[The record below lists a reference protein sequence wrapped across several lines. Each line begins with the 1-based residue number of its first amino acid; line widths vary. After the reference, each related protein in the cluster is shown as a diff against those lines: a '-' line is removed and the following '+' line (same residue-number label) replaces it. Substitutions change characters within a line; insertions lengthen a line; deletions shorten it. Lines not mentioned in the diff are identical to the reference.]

1 MATEAGE
8 LQVFVRYTPSEL
20 YRASLRLFFRQPIC
34 WLVAGSVF
42 VFSLNSFLNE
52 SGTEAWAK
60 GISFLFAICLWL
72 FLVPWTVSRRTFNA
86 SHMKNGVTLVF
97 SDQGIR
103 AEYTGIEVFTDWNQI
118 KAGFETSDA
127 IIIKIAK
134 AAHVI
139 PKSQITSEQC
149 DNLKRIVRAHVPKAF
164 V

>member
-1 MATEAGE
+1 M
-8 LQVFVRYTPSEL
+8 
-20 YRASLRLFFRQPIC
+20 
-34 WLVAGSVF
+34 
-42 VFSLNSFLNE
+42 FSLNSFLNE

-86 SHMKNGVTLVF
+86 PHMKNGVTLVF

-149 DNLKRIVRAHVPKAF
+149 DNLKRIVRATCPKRLCNAHRRRDRR
-164 V
+164 VQDVARDSSCPRALQCPLPIG